1 MKYGILGDIHGNLSA
16 LEVALAAFQSER
28 IDRIVSVGDVVGY
41 GAAPREC
48 IARLRSLDA
57 VVVKGNHDAACT
69 GEIDI
74 RFFNNYARD
83 AVRWTQS
90 VLSGDELEWL
100 QALPLVTHLEHCSVA
115 HGTYHRPELYDYIQ
129 STTDADPSLDEM
141 ILPVCFVGHTH
152 VPVTLMRLRDDP
164 LRTAY
169 TTDPVIDLAEAAKAL
184 VNVGSVGQPRDEDPR
199 TAFAVYDTREDR
211 VVIRRAP
218 YDIER
223 EATRI
228 RAAGLPSVLADR
240 LFLGV

>member
-16 LEVALAAFQSER
+16 LEVALSVFKDER
-28 IDRIVSVGDVVGY
+28 VERIVSVGDVVGY
-41 GAAPREC
+41 GGAPREC
-48 IARLRSLDA
+48 IARLRELDA

-74 RFFNNYARD
+74 RYFNNYARD

-90 VLSGDELEWL
+90 VLSVEELAWL
-100 QALPLVTHLEHCSVA
+100 HALPLVTHLDHCSVA
-115 HGTYHRPELYDYIQ
+115 HGTYHRPGLYDYIQ

-152 VPVTLMRLRDDP
+152 VPVTLLRLKEDP

-169 TTDPVIDLAEAAKAL
+169 TVDPEIDLSESAKAL

-199 TAFAVYDTREDR
+199 TAFAIYDSREDR
-211 VVIRRAP
+211 VSIRRAS
-218 YDIER
+218 YDIEV
-223 EATRI
+223 EARRI
-228 RAAGLPSVLADR
+228 RSAGLPSVLAER

>member
-16 LEVALAAFQSER
+16 LDTALAAFRDER
-28 IDRIVSVGDVVGY
+28 VERVVSVGDVVGY

-48 IARLRSLDA
+48 IERLRQLDA
-57 VVVKGNHDAACT
+57 IVVKGNHDAACT
-69 GEIDI
+69 GELEV

-90 VLSGDELEWL
+90 VLSEEELAWL
-100 QALPLVTHLEHCSVA
+100 RALPLVTHLEHCSVA

-152 VPVTLMRLRDDP
+152 VPVTLLRLKDDP

-169 TTDPVIDLAEAAKAL
+169 TVDPEIDLAEAGKAL

-199 TAFAVYDTREDR
+199 TAFAIYDSREDR
-211 VVIRRAP
+211 VSIRRAA
-218 YDIER
+218 YDIEV
-223 EATRI
+223 EARRI
-228 RAAGLPSVLADR
+228 RSAGLPSVLADR